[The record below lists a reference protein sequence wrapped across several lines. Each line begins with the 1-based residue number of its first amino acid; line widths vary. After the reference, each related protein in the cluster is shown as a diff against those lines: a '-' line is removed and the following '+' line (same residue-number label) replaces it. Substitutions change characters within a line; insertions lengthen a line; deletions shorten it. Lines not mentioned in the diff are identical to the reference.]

1 MSELFYISISN
12 QIESKI
18 RSGEIKENE
27 KLPSERQLASDYG
40 VSRAV
45 IREALR
51 VLDEKGLIKVVVG
64 KGNYVSLPKD
74 EYLTNK
80 FEDVIDYHNIN
91 KNDVMQ
97 ARQVIEVAVGTLILD
112 ALSPEDVEAF
122 ETIYTQMEQTIMDVH
137 AFSMLDAKFHMQI
150 ARCTGNRLIE
160 IIANILNN
168 VTDRKLLFEDE
179 IEIRR
184 NAQREHHKIIEAF
197 KLRDKA
203 MLETA
208 IASHMHSYGKHI
220 RM

>member
-18 RSGEIKENE
+18 RSAEIKENE

-51 VLDEKGLIKVVVG
+51 VLDEKGLIKVIVG
-64 KGNYVSLPKD
+64 KGNYVRLPKD
-74 EYLTNK
+74 EYLTDK

-97 ARQVIEVAVGTLILD
+97 ARQVIEAAVGRLILD
-112 ALSPEDVEAF
+112 ALSPEDIDAF
-122 ETIYTQMEQTIMDVH
+122 ETIYAQMEQSIMDVQ
-137 AFSMLDAKFHMQI
+137 AFSTLDANFHMQI

-160 IIANILNN
+160 IIAQILNN
-168 VTDRKLLFEDE
+168 VTNRKLLFEDDV
-179 IEIRR
+179 EIRK
-184 NAQREHHKIIEAF
+184 NAQREHREILEAF

-203 MLETA
+203 KLEA
-208 IASHMHSYGKHI
+208 AFASHMHSYGKLI